1 MRAALA
7 LLLALAA
14 VVPALPAAAQVAD
27 AEQAGDQLS
36 TDFYEG
42 RTDGIWDR
50 MTPQMQSALRSREN
64 LAAFREQIRQ
74 QLGVETEVLERTVSS
89 AQGHTVY
96 LRRARFEKLPMVVLV
111 QWAFDAE
118 GKVGGFFI
126 RPEQSE
132 PPAPAPSK
140 YLDYQTRA
148 DLRLPFE
155 DEFFVVWG
163 GRSLEQNRHAADA
176 NQRFA
181 LDLVILRDGAT
192 HAGDGRSNED
202 YHCFGRPVL
211 APATGTVVEALD
223 GVEDNVPGETNRE
236 QLTGNRVILDHGN
249 GEFSVLAHF
258 RKGSLQVK
266 AGDSV
271 AAGQQL
277 GECGNSGNSSEP
289 HIHYQLQDGPRFGE
303 AAGLPAQFRN
313 YRADG
318 EVVARGEPAK
328 GQHIRPAAPGG

>member
-1 MRAALA
+1 NPPRHRWRPARPVRNLGASLRGSVAAPARDALPHCGIAYHRGRRRAAAGACRRHPLWRTAMRAALA

-64 LAAFREQIRQ
+64 LAASREQIRQ

-181 LDLVILRDGAT
+181 LD
-192 HAGDGRSNED
+192 
-202 YHCFGRPVL
+202 
-211 APATGTVVEALD
+211 
-223 GVEDNVPGETNRE
+223 
-236 QLTGNRVILDHGN
+236 
-249 GEFSVLAHF
+249 
-258 RKGSLQVK
+258 
-266 AGDSV
+266 
-271 AAGQQL
+271 
-277 GECGNSGNSSEP
+277 
-289 HIHYQLQDGPRFGE
+289 
-303 AAGLPAQFRN
+303 
-313 YRADG
+313 
-318 EVVARGEPAK
+318 
-328 GQHIRPAAPGG
+328 